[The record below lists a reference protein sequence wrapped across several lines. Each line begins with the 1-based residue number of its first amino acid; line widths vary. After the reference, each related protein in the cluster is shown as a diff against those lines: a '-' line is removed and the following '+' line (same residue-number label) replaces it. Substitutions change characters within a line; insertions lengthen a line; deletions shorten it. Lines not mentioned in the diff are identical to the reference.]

1 MKAKIILAISLC
13 ANAGVLLAYYLTK
26 DTPKAERTAAPQVIV
41 TNIAPASRPAET
53 RAVRVENVTTN
64 AFSWAN
70 VESAD
75 YRDYIAKLRAIGC
88 PEETVRDIIIA
99 DVSKLYAARV
109 AALYPS
115 GKDFKFWAVDDN
127 KKRNEERDR
136 ALKRRELE
144 REKIALIKELIGV
157 DLESEMARWSGRP
170 DDADWRY
177 GFLSPERQ
185 EQLKAL
191 QDKYRDLE
199 RAALGENGGND
210 PAARARIAALR
221 AQREAE
227 MAQLLGPQ
235 DYQEYQLRN
244 SWTAR
249 NMRESLA
256 SFQPTEDEF
265 RKVFELRK
273 AFDDQ
278 LGQTREG
285 GDAQAREQRQLAQ
298 QQLEEQIRTTLGED
312 RYRQYQLAQDDR
324 YRELYDFGQRNNLA
338 QETIQ
343 SVYDMRRTA
352 ETMRR
357 QVESDRTLSP
367 EQRAAALTALA
378 NETRTSIST
387 AMGEQAWKDY
397 QRRDGGWLDRLARV
411 EQRGGRGGGN
421 NNNGGQDGG
430 RFQRR

>member
-1 MKAKIILAISLC
+1 MKTKMILAVSLC
-13 ANAGVLLAYYLTK
+13 ANAGALLAYYFTK
-26 DTPKAERTAAPQVIV
+26 DAPKPEQAAAPQVVV
-41 TNIAPASRPAET
+41 TNVVAAPRLPEA

-64 AFSWAN
+64 AFSWSN

-75 YRDYIAKLRAIGC
+75 YRDYIAKLRTIGC

-99 DVSKLYAARV
+99 DVSKLYAGRM

-127 KKRNEERDR
+127 KKRNEERER
-136 ALKRRELE
+136 AQKRREME
-144 REKIALIKELIGV
+144 REKAALIKELVGV
-157 DLESEMARWSGRP
+157 DLETEMARWSGRP
-170 DDADWRY
+170 DDADWRF
-177 GFLSPERQ
+177 GFLSVERQ

-199 RAALGENGGND
+199 RAAFGENGGND

-265 RKVFELRK
+265 RKVFEMRK

-278 LGQTREG
+278 LGLTREG

-298 QQLEEQIRTTLGED
+298 QQLEEQIRNTLGED

-338 QETIQ
+338 QETVQ

-352 ETMRR
+352 ELVRR

-367 EQRAAALTALA
+367 EQRVAALTALA

-387 AMGEQAWKDY
+387 TMGEQAWKDY
-397 QRRDGGWLDRLARV
+397 QRRNGEWISRLGRV
-411 EQRGGRGGGN
+411 EQRGGRGA
-421 NNNGGQDGG
+421 NNNGGQERD
-430 RFQRR
+430 RFQRGRN

>member
-1 MKAKIILAISLC
+1 MKAKIILAVSLC
-13 ANAGVLLAYYLTK
+13 ANAGALLAYYFVK
-26 DTPKAERTAAPQVIV
+26 DRPAPQAGAAQIVV
-41 TNIAPASRPAET
+41 TNFSPTPPPRTPEA

-99 DVSKLYAARV
+99 DVSKLYAGRV
-109 AALYPS
+109 ASLYPS

-127 KKRNEERDR
+127 KKRNEERER
-136 ALKRRELE
+136 AQKRRELE
-144 REKIALIKELIGV
+144 REKSALIKELIGV
-157 DLESEMARWSGRP
+157 DLETEMARWSGRP
-170 DDADWRY
+170 DDSDWRY
-177 GFLSPERQ
+177 GFLSAERQ

-199 RAALGENGGND
+199 RAAWGENGGND
-210 PAARARIAALR
+210 PEARARLAAVR

-249 NMRESLA
+249 NMRENLA
-256 SFQPTEDEF
+256 SFQPTEEEF

-273 AFDDQ
+273 AYDDQ
-278 LGQTREG
+278 LGLTREG

-298 QQLEEQIRTTLGED
+298 QQLEEQIRATLGED

-324 YRELYDFGQRNNLA
+324 YRELYDFGQRNNLP
-338 QETIQ
+338 QETVQ
-343 SVYDMRRTA
+343 NVYDMRRTA

-367 EQRAAALTALA
+367 EQRTAALSVLA
-378 NETRTSIST
+378 NETRASIST
-387 AMGEQAWKDY
+387 ALGEQAWKEY
-397 QRRDGGWLDRLARV
+397 QRRNGEWINRLGRI
-411 EQRGGRGGGN
+411 EQRGGGGGGN
-421 NNNGGQDGG
+421 NNGAQERG